1 MQLAV
6 APEDDVG
13 GEALNAK
20 VFLDGLLL
28 VLGQVVVH
36 HILASYLILL
46 DDVLLALVAAAV
58 GEIEI
63 DDIVVF
69 QPLVFF
75 LAV

>member
-28 VLGQVVVH
+28 MLGQVVVH
-36 HILASYLILL
+36 HVLARHLILL
-46 DDVLLALVAAAV
+46 DDVLPARL
-58 GEIEI
+58 
-63 DDIVVF
+63 
-69 QPLVFF
+69 
-75 LAV
+75 